1 MTELDITL
9 ATDDDVDQIL
19 PLLKEEYDADDGF
32 GFYGNRN
39 MIRRSVG
46 EDLWVARYDGQLAG
60 FLLGKYA
67 PDILWIVPA
76 YRGRQVGTAL
86 FATSLQRAFDDNVNA
101 MDIEC
106 TPPTSYGFWA
116 KQGFERY
123 GPSEPWD
130 TIYARRVS
138 GRTLSMPGGLE
149 PIPVSVSFF
158 PERVLYGEGATAIS
172 VTEVTGGNDKDGV
185 TWLPHR
191 VLALSASAGEGDLVV
206 KILVAGKEL
215 YFGKAKYEKPKA
227 LGVVHDWRGS
237 TFYIDKILPVGAD
250 Q

>member
-1 MTELDITL
+1 MTKLDITL
-9 ATDDDVDQIL
+9 ATEDDIDQIL
-19 PLLKEEYDADDGF
+19 PLLEEEYDADEGV

-39 MIRRSVG
+39 MIARGAG
-46 EDLWVARYDGQLAG
+46 EDLWVARQDGQLAG
-60 FLLGKYA
+60 FLLGKHS

-76 YRGRQVGTAL
+76 YRGRNIGTAL

-116 KQGFERY
+116 KQGFIRY

-130 TIYARRVS
+130 PIHARRVLD
-138 GRTLSMPGGLE
+138 RALTMPDGLE
-149 PIPVSVSFF
+149 PTPVSLSFF
-158 PERVLYGEGATAIS
+158 PEKVLYGEVAPATS
-172 VTEVTGGNDKDGV
+172 VTEVAGGKDRDGV
-185 TWLPHR
+185 IWLPHR
-191 VLALSASAGEGDLVV
+191 VLALSAGGGEGDLVV
-206 KILVAGKEL
+206 KIQVDGKEL
-215 YFGKAKYEKPKA
+215 YFGKAKYDKPKA

-237 TFYIDKILPVGAD
+237 TFYLDKILPDGAD